1 MAQVRIEVGGRS
13 YPVACRDGEEARL
26 LMLGRL
32 IETRA
37 ADAVRATGAGDE
49 ARGLLMAA
57 LLLAD
62 ELDEARS
69 VVAELHAQEV
79 DRVAALARCA
89 ERIDALAAK
98 LENGGQSA

>member
-13 YPVACRDGEEARL
+13 YPVACRDGEEPRL

-32 IETRA
+32 IEARA
-37 ADAVRATGAGDE
+37 ADAARATGTGDE

-62 ELDEARS
+62 ELDEARQ
-69 VVAELHAQEV
+69 AI
-79 DRVAALARCA
+79 AALEAAEAERAAAVARCA
-89 ERIDALAAK
+89 ERIEAIAAT
-98 LENGGQSA
+98 LENDGTNA

>member
-62 ELDEARS
+62 ELDEARQ
-69 VVAELHAQEV
+69 AI
-79 DRVAALARCA
+79 AALETTEAERAAAVARCA
-89 ERIDALAAK
+89 ERIEAIAAT
-98 LENGGQSA
+98 LENGGPNA